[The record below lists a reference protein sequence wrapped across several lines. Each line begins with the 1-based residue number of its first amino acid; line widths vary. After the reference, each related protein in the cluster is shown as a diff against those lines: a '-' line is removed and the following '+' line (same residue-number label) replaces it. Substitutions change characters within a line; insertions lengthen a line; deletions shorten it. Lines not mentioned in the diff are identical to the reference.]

1 MIVAAY
7 NTITT
12 RHEDNYMQKS
22 KRKGRPGSRRIVIG
36 VLTVVLLLIA
46 CGFWFWLYVIIPNS
60 LNEFR
65 RFESS
70 EEVVAFLHDHFDLHV
85 TTSDD
90 IRTFMDAYPLEY
102 DGCEDSTPYPG
113 DFEGFV
119 VNTDVTNIIN
129 CSVRAGG
136 SIAGAEYYLLRFYMD
151 KDDLL
156 VYISAR
162 WVCACI

>member
-1 MIVAAY
+1 
-7 NTITT
+7 
-12 RHEDNYMQKS
+12 MQKP
-22 KRKGRPGSRRIVIG
+22 KRKGRPTSRRMFIG
-36 VLTVVLLLIA
+36 VTSIILLIA
-46 CGFWFWLYVIIPNS
+46 CGFWLYVIIPNS
-60 LNEFR
+60 LNVFR

-90 IRTFMDAYPLEY
+90 IRTFMNAYPLEY

-119 VNTDVTNIIN
+119 VNEDVTNIIN
-129 CSVRAGG
+129 CTVRARGH
-136 SIAGAEYYLLRFYMD
+136 YLLRFYMD
-151 KDDLL
+151 KNDLL

-162 WVCACI
+162 WYCNCI

>member
-1 MIVAAY
+1 MMK
-7 NTITT
+7 
-12 RHEDNYMQKS
+12 E
-22 KRKGRPGSRRIVIG
+22 KRKGRPTRRRMFIG
-36 VLTVVLLLIA
+36 VTSIVLLVA
-46 CGFWFWLYVIIPNS
+46 CGFWFWLYVFIPNS

-65 RFESS
+65 HFESS
-70 EEVVAFLHDHFDLHV
+70 EEVVAFLHDNFDLHV

-102 DGCEDSTPYPG
+102 DGCEDSTPYLG
-113 DFEGFV
+113 DFEGYV
-119 VNTDVTNIIN
+119 VNEDVTNIIN
-129 CSVRAGG
+129 CTVRAGG

-151 KDDLL
+151 KNDLL